1 LNALVLG
8 IGNILLSDEG
18 VGVKVVE
25 ELDRRYQFPP
35 AVEVVDGGTSG
46 MELLSRLDNKEHL
59 ILIDAVKSGHP
70 PGTAVRVEGDDVP
83 TTFMERITPHQLG
96 ISDLL
101 ATARLT
107 DDLPAKMVL
116 FGIEPKALDL
126 GLCLSPEVENSLDTI
141 IDAVI
146 DELRNFGYE
155 VKEQ

>member
-18 VGVKVVE
+18 VGVKVIE
-25 ELDRRYQFPP
+25 ELERRYQFPQE
-35 AVEVVDGGTSG
+35 VEVVDGGTSG

-59 ILIDAVKSGHP
+59 ILIDAVKSGQA
-70 PGTAVRVEGDDVP
+70 PGTAVRVEGEDVP
-83 TTFMERITPHQLG
+83 ATFMERITPHQLG

-101 ATARLT
+101 ATASLT

-116 FGIEPKALDL
+116 FGIEPKELDL
-126 GLCLSPEVENSLDTI
+126 GLSLSAEVENSLDTI
-141 IDAVI
+141 INAVI
-146 DELRNFGYE
+146 DELHNFGYE